1 MVLEKAG
8 FLHSPPA
15 YYKSMYIVFFG
26 HTAPQA
32 QQLVIYHL
40 SPKVDMSLMG
50 CVGPNVSDRINIIL
64 EGHYYP

>member
-1 MVLEKAG
+1 
-8 FLHSPPA
+8 
-15 YYKSMYIVFFG
+15 MYIVFFG